1 MNATLRTSLIVG
13 ASSLLA
19 LTVLLGNSDGRDDG
33 PARKLVNSQGCKACH
48 ALEGDGGN
56 LAISFENMQANLTH
70 TEIRS
75 QLVNQERKHGN
86 GTIPDFSHLT
96 ETELEALVDF
106 IQTISHHSEQQ
117 Q

>member
-1 MNATLRTSLIVG
+1 MNSMFRTSLIVS

-56 LAISFENMQANLTH
+56 LAISFESMRTDLSRA
-70 TEIRS
+70 EMRS
-75 QLVNQERKHGN
+75 QLSNQERRHGN

-106 IQTISHHSEQQ
+106 IRTISHHPKQLQ
-117 Q
+117 